1 MGDKCKKQSKVG
13 GFREGLKNVHLGGC
27 WDNSL
32 VNILLI
38 DLSIFVYLFDSGGW
52 REGGRVTHFMLVLYD
67 VRLG

>member
-1 MGDKCKKQSKVG
+1 MGDKCKKQPKVG

-38 DLSIFVYLFDSGGW
+38 DLSIFVDLFD
-52 REGGRVTHFMLVLYD
+52 
-67 VRLG
+67 